1 MDLNDW
7 FGFGPRCRWWRWR
20 SFRLWSVS
28 LQISGVI
35 RNVLEQ
41 FLDQIPA
48 PLRTSPVG
56 LMQGNWVEAVCRGK
70 PGSAR
75 LSASS
80 ELLHCKDRLNQQV
93 TTLME
98 ASLQKQRR
106 TMASS
111 SVMITHIGRMGLCR
125 FFQMIPAM
133 AAMMPRTTSVTVT
146 AMTIG
151 FPTETEKNQFAWVV
165 IVQHDTVN

>member
-7 FGFGPRCRWWRWR
+7 FGFGPSCRWWRWR
-20 SFRLWSVS
+20 SFTLWSAS
-28 LQISGVI
+28 LQISGII
-35 RNVLEQ
+35 RNVSEQ

-48 PLRTSPVG
+48 LFRTSPVG
-56 LMQGNWVEAVCRGK
+56 LMQGNWVEAVCCGK

-80 ELLHCKDRLNQQV
+80 DLLHCKHRLNQQV
-93 TTLME
+93 MTLME
-98 ASLQKQRR
+98 ASLQKQRH

-111 SVMITHIGRMGLCR
+111 SVMITHVGRMGLCC

-133 AAMMPRTTSVTVT
+133 AAMMPRTSSVTVT
-146 AMTIG
+146 AMTIV
-151 FPTETEKNQFAWVV
+151 FPTETEEKPVCLGCSCA
-165 IVQHDTVN
+165 T